1 MQRLLTALFIEM
13 RREVRA
19 LGELVPLGVAAVLLT
34 GLAMTS
40 GGALALFQSQ
50 VSPVDTPTAMP
61 TVAAPT
67 ATPTSAPTGPTPTP
81 GPIEATPTPVPTS
94 PPPEVTPAP
103 TAIPP
108 TATPLPATPA
118 PTRPPRPTATP
129 TPRPPL
135 DLGSLG
141 PRTYLYVAV
150 IAFIGAAILL
160 LLFILVWKRKPHTEE
175 TPRATSTTSG
185 QEADATD

>member
-13 RREVRA
+13 RREARA
-19 LGELVPLGVAAVLLT
+19 LGGLVSLGVAAVLLT

-40 GGALALFQSQ
+40 GGTLALFQSQ
-50 VSPVDTPTAMP
+50 VSPVNTPTATL
-61 TVAAPT
+61 TVTAPT
-67 ATPTSAPTGPTPTP
+67 ATPTSAPTGQTPTP

-108 TATPLPATPA
+108 TATPPPATPA
-118 PTRPPRPTATP
+118 PTRPPRSTATP

-135 DLGSLG
+135 NLGNLG

-150 IAFIGAAILL
+150 IAFAGAAILL
-160 LLFILVWKRKPHTEE
+160 LLFILVWKRTPRTGE

-185 QEADATD
+185 QETDATD

>member
-13 RREVRA
+13 RREARA

-67 ATPTSAPTGPTPTP
+67 ATPTSAP
-81 GPIEATPTPVPTS
+81 
-94 PPPEVTPAP
+94 
-103 TAIPP
+103 
-108 TATPLPATPA
+108 PA

-160 LLFILVWKRKPHTEE
+160 LLFILVWKRKPHTGE